1 MRLEPHEVAT
11 IKSAAC
17 EAFGDAVVVRLFG
30 SRVRDDVR
38 GGDID
43 LHLEV
48 EEGQEDVGHAARF
61 RWQVYEA
68 IDEQKMDLV
77 FHVRGRPMRP
87 IDAIAHAEGV
97 IL

>member
-1 MRLEPHEVAT
+1 MRLKQRDIDAIKAAAVEV
-11 IKSAAC
+11 
-17 EAFGDAVVVRLFG
+17 FGPGAVLRLFG
-30 SRVRDDVR
+30 SRLRDDVR

-48 EEGQEDVGHAARF
+48 DDGQQDVPHAASF
-61 RWQVYEA
+61 RWRVFER

-87 IDAIAHAEGV
+87 IDEVAFAEGIV
-97 IL
+97 L